1 MKKPVLLKRPTKI
14 RFRNHCLTKYR
25 LSLIKNESKKI
36 IDELELDLQNQK
48 LTRKNI
54 DIRTR
59 LDQVLKVLPNLS
71 QLYTTGDSETKKTII
86 CLIFAEN

>member
-36 IDELELDLQNQK
+36 IDELELDLQNQT

-71 QLYTTGDSETKKTII
+71 QLYTTGDSENKKTII